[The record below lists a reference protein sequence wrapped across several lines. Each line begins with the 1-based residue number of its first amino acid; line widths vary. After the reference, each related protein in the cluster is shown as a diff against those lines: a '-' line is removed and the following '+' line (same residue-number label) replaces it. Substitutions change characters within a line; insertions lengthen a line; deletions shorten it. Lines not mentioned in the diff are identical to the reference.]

1 MNEQLQDDYSFLRA
15 FKGILLVVGWA
26 LFGLGVYYSYVNS
39 WAAASLYVALGLGC
53 LGWYIRLAK
62 IDRDD

>member
-1 MNEQLQDDYSFLRA
+1 MDERPRDIDPYFGAL
-15 FKGILLVVGWA
+15 KGVLLIGGWA
-26 LFGLGVYYSYVNS
+26 LFGVGVYYSYVNS